1 MSIAPVEVTASTIIE
16 NALRRINVLG
26 AGQTVAAHDQ
36 AFSLAELN
44 LLIDHWR
51 ARRRFVLHFQ
61 QITFTFGTSKT
72 YYSIGKSAGADINAD
87 RPVKIEK
94 ANLIRVEGDEE
105 TRFDLGIIELDQ
117 FARIPQ
123 VIAGP
128 EPLGIFYLPSVPD
141 GTIYPAPY
149 PENTAGALANKLEL
163 FCWSHLYN
171 YATAASKAYL
181 APGYEDA
188 LTWSLCERIAPA
200 FGRELTVQQM
210 SMARESR
217 DAIAVHNTR
226 PSRVSSLDTG
236 LPRVGA

>member
-26 AGQTVAAHDQ
+26 AGQTVATHDQ

-44 LLIDHWR
+44 LLIYHWR
-51 ARRRFVLHFQ
+51 ARRRFVLHSADHLPS
-61 QITFTFGTSKT
+61 GPKT

-149 PENTAGALANKLEL
+149 PENTAEALANKLEL